1 MNIGDVCTREVVLI
15 HHAAPLQE
23 AAALMRER
31 HVGTLLVTGASADG
45 VQSVVGIVTDRDL
58 AIEALARALDPQT
71 PIARLASANLAAL
84 PAGASVDEAITVMKE
99 RGVRRLLVSADGR
112 QLVGI
117 VSLDDLLGAL
127 GHEVA
132 ELARAVKKGI
142 EREAAEREPLAP
154 APAPQKLR
162 IPSQAFA

>member
-15 HHAAPLQE
+15 HHAASVQE

-31 HVGTLLVTGASADG
+31 HVGTLLVTGASPEG
-45 VQSVVGIVTDRDL
+45 TQRVVGIVTDRDL

-71 PIARLASANLAAL
+71 PVARLASANLAAL
-84 PAGASVDEAITVMKE
+84 PAGASIDEAISVMRE
-99 RGVRRLLVSADGR
+99 RGVRRLLVSAEGR
-112 QLVGI
+112 ELFGL

-132 ELARAVKKGI
+132 ELAHAVRKGV
-142 EREAAEREPLAP
+142 ERETAEREPLP
-154 APAPQKLR
+154 AAAPQKLQ
-162 IPSQAFA
+162 IPLQAFA